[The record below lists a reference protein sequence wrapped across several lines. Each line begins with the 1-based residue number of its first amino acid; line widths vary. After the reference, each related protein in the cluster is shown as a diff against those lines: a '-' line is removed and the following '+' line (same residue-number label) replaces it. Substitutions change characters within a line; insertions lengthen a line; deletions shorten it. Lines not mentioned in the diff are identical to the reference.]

1 MATAKRAKR
10 PARKRPPTA
19 AERRACAS
27 RLRAVKPA
35 YSIEGHR
42 GASPLHVIADAVSPY
57 WHRRGDLTLA
67 QALADLLDGGDAL

>member
-1 MATAKRAKR
+1 MAVRTGAARSAKR
-10 PARKRPPTA
+10 PARKTPPTA

-35 YSIEGHR
+35 YSIEGSR
-42 GASPLHVIADAVSPY
+42 NAAPLHVIADAVSPY

-67 QALADLLDGGDAL
+67 QALADLIGE

>member
-10 PARKRPPTA
+10 PARKALPTA

-27 RLRAVKPA
+27 RLRAVKPS
-35 YSIEGHR
+35 YSVDGHKS
-42 GASPLHVIADAVSPY
+42 ASPLHVIADAVSPY

-67 QALADLLDGGDAL
+67 QALADLIGE